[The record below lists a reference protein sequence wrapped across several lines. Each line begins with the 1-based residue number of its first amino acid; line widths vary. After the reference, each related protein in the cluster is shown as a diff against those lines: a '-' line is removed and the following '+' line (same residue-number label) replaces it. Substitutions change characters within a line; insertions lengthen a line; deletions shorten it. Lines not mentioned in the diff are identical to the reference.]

1 MARSLRLSFEN
12 AFYHITAGGIR
23 KEKIFYSNN
32 DKKIFLD
39 KMNETADKYSFVCY
53 AYCLMDD
60 HYHLFIKTPLANLS
74 KGMHYLNA
82 SYANWFRV
90 KHNLVGPIFQGR
102 YKSIL
107 VDEDSCAL
115 ILSAYIH
122 LNPLR
127 AGMIEKLEDYPFSSY
142 SDYIEKR
149 KSLIKRL
156 DTSLILSKFSNNR
169 EEAQAKYEQF
179 VIESADLNN
188 PLEKSYRSIALG
200 NDSFIEK
207 IKEKMKSIDENREI
221 KGAKL
226 LSILNQDEIIKNI
239 SLCFGI
245 ERDEI
250 FKKRKGNIYRQLTIY
265 LIKRYTALS
274 LKEIGKI
281 FDIDYAS
288 VSMTAR
294 RFKEKTDSDK
304 DISEMLERITKK
316 MEEERK

>member
-1 MARSLRLSFEN
+1 MARPLRLFFEN

-23 KEKIFYSNN
+23 KEKIFYSDN

-53 AYCLMDD
+53 AYCLMNN
-60 HYHLFIKTPLANLS
+60 HYHLFIKTPFANLPE
-74 KGMHYLNA
+74 GMHYLNV
-82 SYANWFRV
+82 SYANWFRA

-102 YKSIL
+102 YKSIV
-107 VDEDSCAL
+107 VDEDSYAL
-115 ILSAYIH
+115 IFSAYIH

-127 AGMIEKLEDYPFSSY
+127 AGMPEKLEDYPFSSY
-142 SDYIEKR
+142 SDYIGKR
-149 KSLIKRL
+149 RPLIKRL
-156 DTSLILSKFSNNR
+156 DTSLILNKFSNNK
-169 EEAQAKYEQF
+169 EEAQVKYEQF
-179 VIESADLNN
+179 VMENADLNN

-207 IKEKMKSIDENREI
+207 IKEKIKSIDENRKI
-221 KGAKL
+221 KETKL
-226 LSILNQDEIIKNI
+226 LSILNQDEVIKNI

-245 ERDEI
+245 EKDEI

-274 LKEIGKI
+274 LKEIGEI

-288 VSMTAR
+288 VSMAAR
-294 RFKEKTDSDK
+294 RFREKTDSDK
-304 DISEMLERITKK
+304 DISEMLKKITGK
-316 MEEERK
+316 MEEERE